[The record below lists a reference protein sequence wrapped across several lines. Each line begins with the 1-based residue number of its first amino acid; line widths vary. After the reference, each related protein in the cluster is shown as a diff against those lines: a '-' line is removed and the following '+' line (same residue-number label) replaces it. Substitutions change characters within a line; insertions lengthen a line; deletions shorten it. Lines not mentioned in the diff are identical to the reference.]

1 MPCGLLIPGGSG
13 ICACRALGT
22 PLNSANT
29 VEHGL
34 CQQEEKC
41 EGCSRGQGQPGPPP
55 SIPLAPGA
63 RARRGS
69 ITSQASLPARH
80 RKLKAQRW
88 QETSPKSQSLGVIWL
103 RPRKLMEYLWSGGY
117 TLIDKIHTAPAFVK
131 FIGWCERWWINQRT
145 NLLIQKDRLCHL
157 RGWE

>member
-1 MPCGLLIPGGSG
+1 MQQGTGPAWAASLHPPC
-13 ICACRALGT
+13 T
-22 PLNSANT
+22 W
-29 VEHGL
+29 
-34 CQQEEKC
+34 
-41 EGCSRGQGQPGPPP
+41 GQGKEGVH
-55 SIPLAPGA
+55 L
-63 RARRGS
+63 
-69 ITSQASLPARH
+69 
-80 RKLKAQRW
+80 KLKAQRW